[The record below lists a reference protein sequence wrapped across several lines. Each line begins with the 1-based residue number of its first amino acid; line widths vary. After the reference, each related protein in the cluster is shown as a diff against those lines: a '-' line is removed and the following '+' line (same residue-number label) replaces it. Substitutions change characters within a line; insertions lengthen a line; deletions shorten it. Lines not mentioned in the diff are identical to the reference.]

1 MDAQAALFMLG
12 ALGAPR
18 PQDAEIVR
26 LLLAAGADREQR
38 TSKGRTAEQ
47 IALEENLLGSHK
59 EMPSSERQMFDGFWV
74 MFKKDLY
81 DCDSCRSL

>member
-1 MDAQAALFMLG
+1 MEAL
-12 ALGAPR
+12 

-59 EMPSSERQMFDGFWV
+59 EKLSERQMLDGFFGKV
-74 MFKKDLY
+74 IMFKKDWY
-81 DCDSCRSL
+81 DCDSC